1 MASKITMDMIKPF
14 TGEGDVVSWLK
25 KVTLVAKLQKIVDLA
40 SFIPLYLEGDALALY
55 LEMGDEDQECAAK
68 IQEKLKVAFS
78 DDPFSA
84 FGKLVQLKWTGE
96 PVDVYANE
104 IRRLAG
110 LAKFDKVGLE
120 NVMKLMF
127 VNGFPDNISVAL
139 QQLPNVMTMAM
150 SELISHARILSS
162 KQQGGV
168 LAVTVRKGGEGG
180 GAKHE
185 NRARP
190 FQFRGCGKRVKGDY
204 CACSRPFDDKKVH
217 LDTLPIIDVWIGN
230 LTAKGLVDTGCST
243 FVVHSKFVPCCK
255 GEVYISAFDG
265 SHIKCK
271 VADCVELGVNGE
283 CVTVRAVVSNQL
295 VNGVDVV
302 LGVDVIDQLRGV
314 TVTQGK
320 VCFGAFGVASVGQEI
335 KHRLCGERDNNS
347 STVVI
352 GDPNFHARFYGQKW
366 TVRWFWEN
374 NETVTLQK
382 KVSCYDKKL
391 DGWKKEEFENE
402 VDRWIAE
409 GILVPWKEKVDI
421 GIIPLMAVK
430 QPTKNKV
437 RPVLDFRELIVNV
450 KCHTGDDVTDVCSET
465 LRKWRPTAF
474 ADEVIRH
481 LNTFGLITKSPESIN
496 GGAALGLQLQ
506 RVGGEL
512 MFQRATLREEPQEH
526 VVEDPVGEQSM
537 MMVKEVI
544 ERVKLDD
551 PVRGNW
557 CVPSVKHG
565 VVWCDASKIAMG
577 VVLEINGKIAK
588 DAAWLRKKDDFNHIN
603 VAELEA
609 VLKGVN
615 LAIRWGLES
624 IEVRTD
630 SATVGAWLKFIVS
643 AEKRVDTKGAAE
655 MIIKRRLGTLKEL
668 ITEFGLNIVV
678 QMVPSK
684 KKKADILTG
693 V

>member
-1 MASKITMDMIKPF
+1 MAFVKRTSTSFGGKRVKPF

-25 KVTLVAKLQKIVDLA
+25 KVTLVAKLQRKVDLA
-40 SFIPLYLEGDALALY
+40 SFIPLYQEGDALALY
-55 LEMGDEDQECAAK
+55 MEMGDEDQECAAK

-96 PVDVYANE
+96 PVDVHANE

-110 LAKFDKVGLE
+110 LAKLDKVGLE
-120 NVMKLMF
+120 NVVKLTF

-162 KQQGGV
+162 KQQDGV
-168 LAVTVRKGGEGG
+168 VAVTVRKGGEGV

-185 NRARP
+185 NT
-190 FQFRGCGKRVKGDY
+190 GCGKRARGDY

-230 LTAKGLVDTGCST
+230 LTVDTGCST
-243 FVVHSKFVPCCK
+243 SVVHSKFVPHCK

-271 VADCVELGVNGE
+271 VADCVELGVNGK
-283 CVTVRAVVSNQL
+283 CVTVRCVVSNQL

-302 LGVDVIDQLRGV
+302 LGVDVIDQLGGV

-320 VCFGAFGVASVGQEI
+320 VCFGAFGVALFGQEI
-335 KHRLCGERDNNS
+335 KFRLGGERDKNS
-347 STVVI
+347 STVI
-352 GDPNFHARFYGQKW
+352 IEDPDFHARFDGQKW

-374 NETVTLQK
+374 NETVTLK
-382 KVSCYDKKL
+382 NKVSYYDKKL
-391 DGWKKEEFENE
+391 DGWKKEEFEKE
-402 VDRWIAE
+402 VGRWIAKC
-409 GILVPWKEKVDI
+409 ILVPWKEKVDV
-421 GIIPLMAVK
+421 GIIPLMAVE

-437 RPVLDFRELIVNV
+437 RPVLDFRELNVNV

-465 LRKWRPTAF
+465 LGKWRQTAS

-481 LNTFGLITKSPESIN
+481 LNTFGLITKLPESIN

-512 MFQRATLREEPQEH
+512 MFQRGNKVPKVADMLTRRELFSVCGTLVGHYPIAGWLRIACSYIKRRASGARW
-526 VVEDPVGEQSM
+526 EDPVGEQSM

-544 ERVKLDD
+544 
-551 PVRGNW
+551 G
-557 CVPSVKHG
+557 
-565 VVWCDASKIAMG
+565 SK
-577 VVLEINGKIAK
+577 
-588 DAAWLRKKDDFNHIN
+588 
-603 VAELEA
+603 
-609 VLKGVN
+609 
-615 LAIRWGLES
+615 
-624 IEVRTD
+624 
-630 SATVGAWLKFIVS
+630 VG
-643 AEKRVDTKGAAE
+643 
-655 MIIKRRLGTLKEL
+655 
-668 ITEFGLNIVV
+668 
-678 QMVPSK
+678 
-684 KKKADILTG
+684 
-693 V
+693 

>member
-1 MASKITMDMIKPF
+1 MAFVKRTSTSFGGKRVKPF
-14 TGEGDVVSWLK
+14 TGEGDIVSWLK

-40 SFIPLYLEGDALALY
+40 SFIPLYLEGDALALSM
-55 LEMGDEDQECAAK
+55 EMGDEDQECAAK

-120 NVMKLMF
+120 NVVKLTF
-127 VNGFPDNISVAL
+127 VNPFTP
-139 QQLPNVMTMAM
+139 
-150 SELISHARILSS
+150 
-162 KQQGGV
+162 
-168 LAVTVRKGGEGG
+168 KG
-180 GAKHE
+180 
-185 NRARP
+185 RT
-190 FQFRGCGKRVKGDY
+190 GCGKRARGDY

-217 LDTLPIIDVWIGN
+217 LDTLPLIDVWIGN

-243 FVVHSKFVPCCK
+243 SVVHSKFVPRCK

-271 VADCVELGVNGE
+271 VADCVELGVNGK

-302 LGVDVIDQLRGV
+302 LGVDVIDQLGGV

-335 KHRLCGERDNNS
+335 KRRLCGERDKNS

-352 GDPNFHARFYGQKW
+352 EDPDFHARFDGQKW

-374 NETVTLQK
+374 NETVTLK
-382 KVSCYDKKL
+382 NKVSYYDKKL
-391 DGWKKEEFENE
+391 DGWKKEEFEKE
-402 VDRWIAE
+402 VDRWIAK
-409 GILVPWKEKVDI
+409 GILVPWKEKVDV
-421 GIIPLMAVK
+421 GIIPLMAVE

-437 RPVLDFRELIVNV
+437 RPVLDFRELNVNV
-450 KCHTGDDVTDVCSET
+450 KCHTGDDVTDVCTS
-465 LRKWRPTAF
+465 

-481 LNTFGLITKSPESIN
+481 LNTFGLITKLPESLN

-512 MFQRATLREEPQEH
+512 MFQRGNKVPKVADMLTRRELFSVCGTLVGHYPIAGWLRIACSYIKRRASGARW
-526 VVEDPVGEQSM
+526 EDPVGEQSM

-544 ERVKLDD
+544 E
-551 PVRGNW
+551 
-557 CVPSVKHG
+557 
-565 VVWCDASKIAMG
+565 SK
-577 VVLEINGKIAK
+577 
-588 DAAWLRKKDDFNHIN
+588 
-603 VAELEA
+603 
-609 VLKGVN
+609 
-615 LAIRWGLES
+615 
-624 IEVRTD
+624 
-630 SATVGAWLKFIVS
+630 VG
-643 AEKRVDTKGAAE
+643 
-655 MIIKRRLGTLKEL
+655 
-668 ITEFGLNIVV
+668 
-678 QMVPSK
+678 
-684 KKKADILTG
+684 
-693 V
+693 